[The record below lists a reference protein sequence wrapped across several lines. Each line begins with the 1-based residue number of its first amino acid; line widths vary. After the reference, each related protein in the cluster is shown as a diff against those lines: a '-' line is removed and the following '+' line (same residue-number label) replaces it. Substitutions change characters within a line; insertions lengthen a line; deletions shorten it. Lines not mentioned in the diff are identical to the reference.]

1 MQTATF
7 PDVKFLGQLRP
18 SQSEVAAIARTKL
31 EDGKR
36 RLHIVAPPGAGKTV
50 LGLYLWAGCVQTPA
64 LVLSPNSAIQ
74 AQWAA
79 RANLFAID
87 GRPIEGPEF
96 VSTSPTAP
104 AMLTS
109 LTYQSVTLPS
119 RGGGDVNLMATAR
132 WVDRL
137 IEQDHADSPKAA
149 NQWIDD
155 LKQRSPAYFEKRLSS
170 WRKQVRDEMA
180 LDGQTLEMLHSFA
193 RSTLERLRDVGVGLV
208 ILDECHHL
216 MGHWGRVLAAANEVL
231 DGPIVIGLT
240 ATPPDRDG
248 QKPQDIKRY
257 DEYFGAIDYEV
268 PVPAVVRDGFLAPY
282 QDLVWFVKPTAQ
294 EMEFVS
300 GVDANFRQLLDELC
314 RPRPHANEDAVP
326 PLADWTYNAIDQ
338 LQLPAATCRNWSE
351 FERHDPDFAESAP
364 IFLNAIG
371 VDLPQH
377 VPPVRGFFERL
388 FLRPNQS
395 VADLPTPILT
405 TVLDRYIRHGL
416 RRSHHAEDQRLCET
430 AIERL
435 RLLGTQVTETGSRGC
450 ASPVSRVL
458 GYTHSKVQAAVP
470 ILESEMEQL
479 EDDLRAVVIT
489 DYEKTSAVAADVS
502 HVLNEEAGGAVA
514 AFRELVNHPA
524 TNTLD
529 PVMLTGST
537 IFIDHDLAPLF
548 EAAAIH
554 WLQQNDCDVELEF
567 QGEGTFHVVK
577 GRGADWC
584 PRVYIQMVTQL
595 FQDGVTRCL
604 VGTRGLLGEGWDAN
618 RINVLIDL
626 TTVATSM
633 TVNQLRGRSIR
644 LDPLQPLK
652 VANNWDIVCVAP
664 DFARGMDD
672 YDRFCKKQRT
682 IYGVTDDGAI
692 EKGVGHVHAA
702 LAEVNAEHLSRSI
715 PAINADMLR
724 RSTQRQEARAL
735 WKIGTPFRGAAVT
748 VTEVCVSPA
757 GLGPGFTPLLQDR
770 TTSWDA
776 VSLVDA
782 ICKVLLSG
790 LRETDQLDSKPA
802 VRLSERNGGYVRV
815 HLEKCDEAENAAFI
829 KCLAEIMSPFRRPR
843 YVVLFSVNTIERQ
856 AMTGWLQGIVGRFFE
871 SQTPTLMMYMAVP
884 SLLSKNKSLVEVF
897 ERHWNEQVSEG
908 EAIYVQQGDGLA
920 LLEKARLND
929 LMPPADA
936 QQRECFL

>member
-7 PDVKFLGQLRP
+7 PDVRFQGQLRP
-18 SQSEVAAIARTKL
+18 SQAEVAAIAREKL
-31 EDGKR
+31 EAGKR

-50 LGLYLWAGCVQTPA
+50 LGLYLWAECVKTPA

-79 RANLFAID
+79 RADLFAID
-87 GRPIEGPEF
+87 GQPLEGPEF
-96 VSTSPTAP
+96 VSTSASSP

-119 RGGGDVNLMATAR
+119 RGGDDVNLMATAR

-137 IEQDHADSPKAA
+137 IELDHADSPEAA

-180 LDGQTLEMLHSFA
+180 LDGQTLEMLHSSA
-193 RSTLERLRDVGVGLV
+193 RDTLERLRDVGVGLV

-216 MGHWGRVLAAANEVL
+216 MGHWGRVLAAANDVL
-231 DGPIVIGLT
+231 NGPVVIGLT

-248 QKPQDIKRY
+248 HKPQDIKRY
-257 DEYFGAIDYEV
+257 DEYFGEIDYEV

-282 QDLVWFVKPTAQ
+282 QDLVWFVRPTAQ

-300 GVDANFRQLLDELC
+300 DVDRNFRQLMDDLC
-314 RPRPHANEDAVP
+314 HPRPDADADAVP
-326 PLADWTYNAIDQ
+326 PLADWTYNALDQ
-338 LQLPAATCRNWSE
+338 LQLPAVTCRNWSE
-351 FERHDPDFAESAP
+351 FEKRDPDFAESAR

-371 VDLPQH
+371 GDLPQH
-377 VPPVRGFFERL
+377 VPPVNGVFERL
-388 FLRPNQS
+388 FLRPNQT
-395 VADLPTPILT
+395 VADLPTEVLT

-416 RRSHHAEDQRLCET
+416 RRSHHSEDQRLCET
-430 AIERL
+430 AVERL
-435 RLLGTQVTETGSRGC
+435 RLLGTQVTETCSRGC

-458 GYTHSKVQAAVP
+458 GYTHSKVLAAVP
-470 ILESEMEQL
+470 ILESEMDQM
-479 EDDLRAVVIT
+479 EDNLRAVVIT

-514 AFRELVNHPA
+514 VFRELVNQPA

-529 PVMLTGST
+529 PVLLTGST

-548 EAAAIH
+548 EAAANH
-554 WLQQNDCDVELEF
+554 WLQQHDCDVELEF
-567 QGEGTFHVVK
+567 QDEGTFHVVK
-577 GRGADWC
+577 GRGSDWC
-584 PRVYIQMVTQL
+584 PRIYIQMVTQL

-644 LDPLQPLK
+644 LDPLQPRK

-664 DFARGMDD
+664 EFARGMDD
-672 YDRFCKKQRT
+672 YDRFCKKHRT
-682 IYGVTDDGAI
+682 IYGVTDDGTI

-702 LAEVNAEHLSRSI
+702 LAEVHAENLARSI

-724 RSTQRQEARAL
+724 RSTQREEAREL
-735 WKIGTPFRGAAVT
+735 WNIGTPFRGAAVT
-748 VTEVCVSPA
+748 VTEVFAPHG
-757 GLGPGFTPLLQDR
+757 GLGEGFSPLLPKKVA
-770 TTSWDA
+770 SWTA

-782 ICKVLLSG
+782 ICSVVLSA
-790 LRETDQLDSKPA
+790 LRDTDQLKSQPT
-802 VRLSERNGGYVRV
+802 VQLSERLGGYVRV
-815 HLEKCDEAENAAFI
+815 HLVGGDDVDSGLFM
-829 KCLAEIMSPFRRPR
+829 KCLSEVMSPFQRPR
-843 YVVLFSVNTIERQ
+843 YLVPLSVNVVDRRPG
-856 AMTGWLQGIVGRFFE
+856 TGWLPGIVGQYFE
-871 SQTPTLMMYMAVP
+871 SHAPKLLMYMAVP
-884 SLLSKNKSLVEVF
+884 GLLSKNKSLVDVF
-897 ERHWNEQVSEG
+897 EGHWNRLVSQG
-908 EAIYVQQGDGLA
+908 EAVYTQQGDGLA
-920 LLEKARLND
+920 MLQDARLNRQ
-929 LMPPADA
+929 MPEADA
-936 QQRECFL
+936 QQRECFQ